1 MGTGWCLPGL
11 GLAARLL
18 ALAAPGWAAPSWYSV
33 VVLATAREGAD
44 VSSTVERLLAALNA
58 VKSQRLVWTVE
69 RDVALLAEVWRT
81 GAVTGIALPTPKS
94 ARVAAPR
101 AGDGSETAR
110 AHECRLQEG

>member
-1 MGTGWCLPGL
+1 M
-11 GLAARLL
+11 RLF
-18 ALAAPGWAAPSWYSV
+18 
-33 VVLATAREGAD
+33 AD
-44 VSSTVERLLAALNA
+44 GERSTFETDLDTLRRDHGDDDVERLLAALNA

-94 ARVAAPR
+94 ARVATPR

-110 AHECRLQEG
+110 AHERRLQELRAQLHAQGAR

>member
-1 MGTGWCLPGL
+1 M
-11 GLAARLL
+11 RLF
-18 ALAAPGWAAPSWYSV
+18 
-33 VVLATAREGAD
+33 AD
-44 VSSTVERLLAALNA
+44 GESSTFETDLDTLRRDHGDDDVERLLAALNA

-94 ARVAAPR
+94 ACVIAPR

-110 AHECRLQEG
+110 AHERRLQELRAQLHAQGAR